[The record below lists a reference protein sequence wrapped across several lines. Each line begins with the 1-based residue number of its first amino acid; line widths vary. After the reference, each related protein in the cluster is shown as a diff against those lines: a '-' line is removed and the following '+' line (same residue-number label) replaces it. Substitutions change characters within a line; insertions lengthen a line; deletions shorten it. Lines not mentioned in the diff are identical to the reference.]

1 MELLSDPNNDRR
13 VKTVN
18 PPPHRPLSKELMWG
32 KSIKIFRIFKILV
45 FVGGK
50 KFKCA

>member
-1 MELLSDPNNDRR
+1 MLSDPKNDRR

-32 KSIKIFRIFKILV
+32 KSIKIFRILKYSFC
-45 FVGGK
+45 GGQ
-50 KFKCA
+50 FKCV